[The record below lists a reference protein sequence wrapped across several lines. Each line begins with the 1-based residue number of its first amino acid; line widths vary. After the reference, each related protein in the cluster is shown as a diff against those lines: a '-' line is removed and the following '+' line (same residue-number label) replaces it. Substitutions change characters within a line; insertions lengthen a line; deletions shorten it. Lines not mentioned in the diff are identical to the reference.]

1 MPTDGDRAL
10 GQRDLRRL
18 LILGATAV
26 VRQTRR
32 RKEVSDPWLRRM
44 VAKKPPKLVAVAL
57 ANKMARTIWAMSI
70 KKETY
75 RAPVTDGV
83 AA

>member
-1 MPTDGDRAL
+1 M
-10 GQRDLRRL
+10 
-18 LILGATAV
+18 
-26 VRQTRR
+26 
-32 RKEVSDPWLRRM
+32 RKREELDDPWLRRM